1 MYPPSGCTVKLPF
14 LVYVHVLPIP
24 SSGVGLYRWGY
35 IWGAVKRG
43 EGDTHGY
50 KTETARNVQHM
61 QQRVEHIHAEGGVC
75 RAAHTYLGGNGT
87 YVLTTLPPVL
97 PV

>member
-1 MYPPSGCTVKLPF
+1 M
-14 LVYVHVLPIP
+14 YVHVLPIP

-43 EGDTHGY
+43 EGVTHGY

-61 QQRVEHIHAEGGVC
+61 QQRVEHIHAEGGGAC
-75 RAAHTYLGGNGT
+75 RAAHTYLGT